1 MQTAKLIKKPK
12 PKILYAIIKKSE
24 PEIKQKELYDSDQ
37 IKGIVVNKG
46 EVIIKVKVIY
56 E

>member
-1 MQTAKLIKKPK
+1 MQTVKLSKKLKPK
-12 PKILYAIIKKSE
+12 TLYAIVDKKE
-24 PEIKQKELYDSDQ
+24 PEIKQKELYESDQ

-46 EVIIKVKVIY
+46 EAIIKVKVIY